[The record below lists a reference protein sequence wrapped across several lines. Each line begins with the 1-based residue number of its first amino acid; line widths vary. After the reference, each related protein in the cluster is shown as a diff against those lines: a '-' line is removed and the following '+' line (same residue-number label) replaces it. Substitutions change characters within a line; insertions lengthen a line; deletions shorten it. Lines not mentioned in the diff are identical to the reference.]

1 MNETICWYS
10 KNETK
15 RSTCKNRLSYA
26 DFAPFPDRLLRTK
39 STGESGV
46 LKGKISIGPICPVET
61 VPPLPQCQ
69 PTAETYKA
77 WQTSVWNQ
85 KKTRIIADIEPELD
99 GTFQLKLYA
108 GKYIVDFKNSQTNR
122 IGANNLPIEITIS
135 SADTTTV
142 NIDIDTGIR

>member
-1 MNETICWYS
+1 MRRKDLHAKTGFLILISFLFLTGCSELNQ
-10 KNETK
+10 
-15 RSTCKNRLSYA
+15 
-26 DFAPFPDRLLRTK
+26 P
-39 STGESGV
+39 GESGV

-85 KKTRIIADIEPELD
+85 KKNRIIADIEPELD

-122 IGANNLPIEITIS
+122 IGANNLPVEISIS

>member
-1 MNETICWYS
+1 MKR
-10 KNETK
+10 KNPYLK
-15 RSTCKNRLSYA
+15 TCFLILASLFSLASCTELNQM
-26 DFAPFPDRLLRTK
+26 
-39 STGESGV
+39 GECGF

-85 KKTRIIADIEPELD
+85 RKTRIIADIEPKLD
-99 GTFQLKLYA
+99 GTFYLKLSA
-108 GKYIVDFKNSQTNR
+108 GKYVIDFKNPQTNG
-122 IGANNLPIEITIS
+122 IGANNLPVEITIV
-135 SADTTTV
+135 SADTTTA

>member
-1 MNETICWYS
+1 MKRKNSYLKISFLITISLFFLAGCS
-10 KNETK
+10 ELNQM
-15 RSTCKNRLSYA
+15 
-26 DFAPFPDRLLRTK
+26 
-39 STGESGV
+39 GESGF

-85 KKTRIIADIEPELD
+85 KKTRIISDIEPELD
-99 GTFQLKLYA
+99 GTFYLKLSA
-108 GKYIVDFKNSQTNR
+108 GKYVVDFKNTQTNG
-122 IGANNLPIEITIS
+122 IGSNNLPVEITIV

>member
-1 MNETICWYS
+1 MKQFIGIREMKR
-10 KNETK
+10 KNPYTK
-15 RSTCKNRLSYA
+15 NGFLILI
-26 DFAPFPDRLLRTK
+26 LLFFLTGC
-39 STGESGV
+39 SELNQPGESGI

-85 KKTRIIADIEPELD
+85 KKTRIISDIEPELD
-99 GTFQLKLYA
+99 GTFQLKLSA
-108 GKYIVDFKNSQTNR
+108 GKYIVDFKSPRTNG
-122 IGANNLPIEITIS
+122 IGANNLPAEITIS
-135 SADTTTV
+135 SADTTTL